1 MIFFVLYATGPATF
15 IESNG
20 AKYFYIA
27 VFVYIGRRFAVAS
40 GNQINLALTI
50 SQAFVGIPEC
60 NFQGFK
66 YLFIWFIGDA
76 LGVYIAAQFYNN
88 IL

>member
-1 MIFFVLYATGPATF
+1 MHATGPFTF

-60 NFQGFK
+60 DFQGFK
-66 YLFIWFIGDA
+66 HLFIWFVGDA